1 MKGWVFENDWGVV
14 RIILVCP
21 GGLCENGLPIVVC
34 PSGHTEREFF
44 ENIPPVYMYKHPI
57 PATPHQG

>member
-1 MKGWVFENDWGVV
+1 MIGGVV